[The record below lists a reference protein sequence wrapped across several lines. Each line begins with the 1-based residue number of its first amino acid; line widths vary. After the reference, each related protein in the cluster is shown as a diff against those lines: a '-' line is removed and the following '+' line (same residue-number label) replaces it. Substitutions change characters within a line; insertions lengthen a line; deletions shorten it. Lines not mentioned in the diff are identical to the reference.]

1 MLYTNSVLNQSR
13 VSTNTNS
20 IFVNKKNTRNFTTN
34 YNKNKKNLTMQ
45 SNSNNDEEKQKLLPE
60 KVFFEG
66 PPSKVELLIPFFS
79 ILTVIGIIPFVTTLL
94 RQVWV
99 NYKITNRRISVDSG
113 FQGNTRAEIVYR
125 DIKKIKY
132 IKRLGGQAADV
143 VLVLKDNAQ
152 LELRSLPNW
161 EENLDFIKSNCS
173 SDVECQ

>member
-1 MLYTNSVLNQSR
+1 MIFAKLISIYLGGASVN
-13 VSTNTNS
+13 
-20 IFVNKKNTRNFTTN
+20 IFVNTNNTPTFPFNCRKK
-34 YNKNKKNLTMQ
+34 KKHLTMQ
-45 SNSNNDEEKQKLLPE
+45 SIDNKDEEKQKLLPE

-79 ILTVIGIIPFVTTLL
+79 ILTVIGIIPFITTLL
-94 RQVWV
+94 RQIWV

-113 FQGNTRAEIVYR
+113 FQGKNRAEIVYR

-173 SDVECQ
+173 SNVECQ